1 MLGTQLR
8 HLLELLDGD
17 VAEVYAELDL
27 GGLRPRFVPVVRVLV
42 ADGPMSIREVATAI
56 SVTHSAASQTV
67 TQMVNYGLVALRPGA
82 DARHRIAH
90 LTPKARSLLPVMDA
104 EWAATEA
111 AEAELNAELP
121 FSLTELVAAALQAL
135 ERRSFRDRIGPINH
149 ANRDE

>member
-42 ADGPMSIREVATAI
+42 ADGPMSIREVANAI

-67 TQMVNYGLVALRPGA
+67 TQMVNYGLVALEPGA
-82 DARHRIAH
+82 DARQRIAH
-90 LTPKARSLLPVMDA
+90 LTTKARSLLPVMDA

-111 AEAELNAELP
+111 AVAELDAELP
-121 FSLTELVAAALQAL
+121 FPLTDLVAAALQAL
-135 ERRSFRDRIGPINH
+135 QRRSFRDRIGPIH
-149 ANRDE
+149 HGDPDE